1 MTKIPLG
8 KTLFLLKSFTQN
20 PLFYLWNNPGA
31 AARSLIILGA
41 AGGLMGLPG
50 MEDMNG
56 IIRALAYHLFGK
68 DFGVSCE
75 VRQFV
80 IDVLHGG
87 GRVDRPGAMTGAEGI
102 RPDILLHGISRVGYG
117 LPAIAD
123 MMGNIA
129 GMGHIPMPVVDRHAN
144 LSM

>member
-1 MTKIPLG
+1 MSKMSMG
-8 KTLFLLKSFTQN
+8 EKLFIFKSFTQN
-20 PLFYLWNNPGA
+20 TLFYFWNNPGA

-68 DFGVSCE
+68 DFDLQDE

-80 IDVLHGG
+80 IDVLHGA
-87 GRVDRPGAMTGAEGI
+87 VQLHQPGSIMGDQVI
-102 RPDILLHGISRVGYG
+102 RPHMLLH
-117 LPAIAD
+117 A
-123 MMGNIA
+123 
-129 GMGHIPMPVVDRHAN
+129 
-144 LSM
+144 